1 MTDARLPRWVRL
13 GVLAPTAVLVS
24 TFFLVPLWWVLI
36 SAFRPE
42 SDIFRYLSP
51 LDWQVLIPQRVT
63 LENFENLFS
72 GPFLRATVNSVVV
85 AAVTVVIG
93 VVVCA
98 MAAYALSA
106 IDFPGR
112 NFVFALVV
120 VGFLIPFD
128 AVAIPLGQSFQDW
141 NLRNTYAGLILPGI
155 GNGLAIFVLR
165 QFFLAIPRELREAAE
180 LDGAGRFRILWLI
193 YLPLSWPAVI
203 GAALVLFVFQW
214 QAFLWPLIVVSDES
228 LQLAPVVLA
237 QLQGQAE
244 YGFDPGQIFA
254 GTVVLAVIPVAVL
267 LRFQR
272 HFIQSVASTGID

>member
-13 GVLAPTAVLVS
+13 GVLTPVAVLVS

-93 VVVCA
+93 LVVCA

-112 NFVFALVV
+112 NLVFALVV
-120 VGFLIPFD
+120 VGFLVPFD

-141 NLRNTYAGLILPGI
+141 DLRNTYVGLILPGI

-165 QFFLAIPRELREAAE
+165 QFFLGIPRELREAAE
-180 LDGAGRFRILWLI
+180 LDGAGRLRILWRI

-214 QAFLWPLIVVSDES
+214 QAFLWPLIVVSEES

-272 HFIQSVASTGID
+272 HFIQSVASTGIN